1 MPSLGARAVLRNMHT
16 GDDRLRRLKGR
27 EALEL
32 CSGKVLVQWCSLLV
46 AILTDA
52 GLSWKQSC
60 LLVEKGFPLP
70 SNVLPPSQII
80 RLSSID

>member
-1 MPSLGARAVLRNMHT
+1 MLAVLRNMHT
-16 GDDRLRRLKGR
+16 GDARLRRLKGR

-46 AILTDA
+46 AILTDT

-70 SNVLPPSQII
+70 SNVLPPF
-80 RLSSID
+80 